1 MTKPGCLDRRTL
13 LGCTA
18 RNCTDPETR
27 VYCPPRPKPLPA
39 VAALVRAALRGDG
52 DLLSLLPVDAYRM
65 HVGHLGFSRRSILI
79 VNTPDIVRSIMADAD
94 DIYPKNDLMVGAL
107 EPLVGDSIF
116 VSSGKT
122 WRRQRQMIDP
132 AFSHMRLNRA
142 FLSMAAAVD
151 DYEQHLY
158 AVADRGE
165 KISLD
170 LAMSHLTADVITRTV
185 FSTSLLSQTAR
196 DVFESFTEF
205 ERSAAHVEIKR
216 LILNAPFAKIPQHAH
231 VLAACKR
238 IRHHLGN
245 LVDTHRAERGA
256 SYDDIAAAVI
266 GARDESSGEPF
277 TREEVIDQLGVF
289 FLAGHETT
297 ASVLTW
303 VFYIAATQANVLA
316 RMRAEVEA
324 IVGDGPVEFEHTKRL
339 IYIRNVFRE
348 TLRLY
353 PPITFMPRV
362 AMRDTQIGKYRVKK
376 GAMIMI
382 SPWTLHR
389 HRDFWR
395 NPDHFDPDRFSPER
409 EDELT
414 PGSYIPF
421 GTGPRVCVGAAF
433 ATTEA
438 ALIIARLVRRF
449 DFHALAPERVRPVAR
464 LTTRPAEQIICRIS
478 RRTISATAPAS

>member
-1 MTKPGCLDRRTL
+1 M
-13 LGCTA
+13 
-18 RNCTDPETR
+18 
-27 VYCPPRPKPLPA
+27 YCPPRPRALPA
-39 VAALVRAALRGDG
+39 VAALMRAAVRGDG
-52 DLLSLLPVDAYRM
+52 DLLSLLPADAYRM
-65 HVGHLGFSRRSILI
+65 HIGHLGFSRRSILI
-79 VNTPDIVRSIMADAD
+79 VNTPDLVRAIMADPE
-94 DIYPKNDLMVGAL
+94 DIFPKNDLMVGAL

-122 WRRQRQMIDP
+122 WRRQRAMIDP

-151 DYEQHLY
+151 DYETHLDGI
-158 AVADRGE
+158 AARGE
-165 KISLD
+165 AISID

-185 FSTSLLSQTAR
+185 FSTSLQSQTAR

-205 ERSAAHVEIKR
+205 ERNAAHVEIKR
-216 LILNAPFAKIPQHAH
+216 LILDAPFANIPQHAH

-245 LVDTHRAERGA
+245 LVDTHMAESGA
-256 SYDDIAAAVI
+256 SYNDIAAAVI
-266 GARDESSGEPF
+266 GAVDTISGEPF

-303 VFYIAATQANVLA
+303 VFYIAATQPDVLA
-316 RMRAEVEA
+316 RMRAEVAAVAGEGA
-324 IVGDGPVEFEHTKRL
+324 VTFEHTKKL
-339 IYIRNVFRE
+339 PYIRNVFRE

-362 AMRDTQIGKYRVKK
+362 VTRRTEIGKYRVKR
-376 GAMIMI
+376 GAMLMI

-389 HRDFWR
+389 HQDFWK
-395 NPDHFDPDRFSPER
+395 NPHAFDPDRFSAER
-409 EDELT
+409 EHELT
-414 PGSYIPF
+414 SGAYIPF

-438 ALIIARLVRRF
+438 TLIIARLARRF
-449 DFHALAPERVRPVAR
+449 DFEALAPERVRPVAR
-464 LTTRPAEQIICRIS
+464 LTTRPAEQIVCKVM
-478 RRTISATAPAS
+478 RRKVRTPVPAT

>member
-1 MTKPGCLDRRTL
+1 
-13 LGCTA
+13 
-18 RNCTDPETR
+18 

-39 VAALVRAALRGDG
+39 VAALVRAAVRGDG
-52 DLLSLLPVDAYRM
+52 DLLSLLPADAYHM

-79 VNTPDIVRSIMADAD
+79 VNSPELVRAIMADPE
-94 DIYPKNDLMVGAL
+94 DIFPKNDLMVGAL

-116 VSSGKT
+116 VSSGKI
-122 WRRQRQMIDP
+122 WRRQRAMIDP

-151 DYEQHLY
+151 DYEAHLDG
-158 AVADRGE
+158 VADRSE
-165 KISLD
+165 AISLD

-185 FSTSLLSQTAR
+185 FSTSLQSQTAR

-205 ERSAAHVEIKR
+205 ERKAAHVEIKR
-216 LILNAPFAKIPQHAH
+216 LILDAPFAKIPQHAH
-231 VLAACKR
+231 VLAACER

-245 LVDTHRAERGA
+245 LVDTHMAESGA
-256 SYDDIAAAVI
+256 SYNDIAAAVI
-266 GARDESSGEPF
+266 GAADPTSGEPF

-303 VFYIAATQANVLA
+303 VFFIAATQPDVLA
-316 RMRAEVEA
+316 RMRAEVSAVVE
-324 IVGDGPVEFEHTKRL
+324 DGPVTFEHTKKL
-339 IYIRNVFRE
+339 PYVRNVFRE

-362 AMRDTQIGKYRVKK
+362 AMRKTEIGKYCVKR
-376 GAMIMI
+376 GAMLMI

-389 HRDFWR
+389 HRDFWK
-395 NPDHFDPDRFSPER
+395 NPHAFDPDRFSYER
-409 EDELT
+409 EHELT
-414 PGSYIPF
+414 PGAYIPF

-438 ALIIARLVRRF
+438 TLIIARLVRRF
-449 DFHALAPERVRPVAR
+449 DFEALAPERVRPVAR
-464 LTTRPAEQIICRIS
+464 LTTRPAEQIMCKVM
-478 RRTISATAPAS
+478 RRKVSAQVPAR